1 MFRRA
6 VYALACVL
14 ALTLPVAAQEQT
26 GQLQGSVKDSSGAVL
41 PGVTVEIT
49 SVSEGTVTAT
59 VVTDANGVF
68 RVPGL
73 RPGKYEVLARL
84 QGFTPAKTENIDL
97 RLGQILTVDLAL
109 AVGGVAETV
118 SVTAE
123 SPIIDTRGS
132 ARSTILTAETIDKLP
147 RGRDFTTVI
156 TQAPGAN
163 NEPKSGGIS
172 VDGSSAS
179 ENRYIIDGAETTN
192 LQNGLSGKPLVVDFL
207 EQVQVKSSG
216 YDAEFGGSTGA
227 VINVVTKSGSNRFR
241 GDVLTYFNGDGL
253 DSNYRPNLRLSL
265 SNSRVSEYITYPED
279 EYTKWEP
286 GFGIGGPLMKDK
298 LWFYGS
304 YLYSLEDVD
313 RTVTFRSNQQTST
326 FNQQWKNHRTS
337 NNVTAQFTND
347 LRARFAINYNKQ
359 IRENLL
365 PAIDGSGSPTADYG
379 IGQEQP
385 NMGYSGNVDYVVNS
399 NWFFGVRGGYY
410 SSDVIDTNVYQGT
423 RFLFDQTTNIGM
435 AGVPVAL
442 QRSTNF
448 SNVPTNSE
456 SSQNNQT
463 RLNLQADTTFYVNK
477 GGTHAIKAGVQ
488 FDRIGLKV
496 LSGETGNLVRVYWN
510 RALNHSSWANRPAGS
525 GAFGYYQVRSNGVE
539 PERGFLTQ
547 GDINNT
553 NVGLFIQDSWTINN
567 RLTINLGLRTEN
579 EKVPSFS
586 ENPAIPSTAIEWSFA
601 DKLAPRAGFAYDL
614 KGDGRSK
621 LYGSWG
627 IFYDIFKLEL
637 PLGSFGGQKWLEY
650 YYTLDTPDWTSLDP
664 AGCPPACPGALLRAA
679 VDFRHPSNDPEANSI
694 DPDIN
699 PMKLQELVFGFEQE
713 LGNRLAFGARYVH
726 KQIDRAIE
734 DIGALDANQN
744 EIYTI
749 GNPGEGISSTFAVA
763 GTGEILPFPKAVRD
777 YDAMELSLEK
787 RLSNNWAGRFS
798 YTYSR
803 LYGNYAGL
811 SQSDENGRTSPN
823 VGRLF
828 DYPVMVFGQDGEPVF
843 GRLATDRPNQFKVQ
857 GLYDF
862 DFGTTVGGNLRLM
875 SGIPISREAAAI
887 SPNNF
892 PVQYL
897 GRLSDGR
904 TPWLSQTDVFV
915 AHDFR
920 LGGDKRVQLSL
931 NVTNLF
937 NQKTAISVF
946 STELASGQG
955 IAINEATFYQGF
967 DAQALIAAQGLLKD
981 PRFLQEGGTSSTIPG
996 QGYQE
1001 QRAARIGVK
1010 FSF

>member
-26 GQLQGSVKDSSGAVL
+26 GQLQGTVKDSSGAVL

-84 QGFTPAKTENIDL
+84 QGFTPAKVENIDL
-97 RLGQILTVDLAL
+97 RLGQVLTVDLAL

-132 ARSTILTAETIDKLP
+132 ARSTILTAETIQKLP
-147 RGRDFTTVI
+147 RGRDFTSVI

-163 NEPKSGGIS
+163 HEPKSGGIS

-192 LQNGLSGKPLVVDFL
+192 LQNGLSGKALVTDFL

-241 GDVLTYFNGDGL
+241 GDVLTYFNSDGL
-253 DSNYRPNLRLSL
+253 DSSYRSNLRLQPG
-265 SNSRVSEYITYPED
+265 NSRVAEYVTYPED
-279 EYTKWEP
+279 EYTRWEP
-286 GFGIGGPLMKDK
+286 GFGIGGPIAKDK

-304 YLYSLEDVD
+304 YLFSNENVD
-313 RTVTFRSNQQTST
+313 RTLTFRSNQQTAT

-347 LRARFAINYNKQ
+347 LRARFAVNYNKQ

-365 PAIDGSGSPTADYG
+365 PAIDGSGNPAANYA

-385 NMGYSGNVDYVVNS
+385 NISYSGNVDYIVNS

-410 SSDVIDTNVYQGT
+410 SNDVVDSGVYQGSM
-423 RFLFDQTTNIGM
+423 FSFPSTTNIGL
-435 AGVPVAL
+435 AGVPEAL
-442 QRSTNF
+442 WRSTGFN
-448 SNVPTNSE
+448 SVPTINE

-463 RLNLQADTTFYVNK
+463 RLNLQADTTFYVNA

-496 LSGETGNLVRVYWN
+496 LSGETGNWVRVYWN
-510 RALNHSSWANRPAGS
+510 QSLNVPDVGPSR
-525 GAFGYYQVRSNGVE
+525 GAFGYYQVRSNGVL
-539 PERGFLTQ
+539 PDRGFLTQ
-547 GDINNT
+547 GDVNNT

-567 RLTINLGLRTEN
+567 RLTVNLGLRTEN
-579 EKVPSFS
+579 ESVPAFVDGVGA
-586 ENPAIPSTAIEWSFA
+586 AIKWNFA

-614 KGDGRSK
+614 KGDGKSK

-637 PLGSFGGQKWLEY
+637 PIGSFGGAKWLEY
-650 YYTLDTPDWTSLDP
+650 YYALDTPDWTTLDP
-664 AGCPPACPGALLRAA
+664 GGCPPACPGRLLQGPI
-679 VDFRHPSNDPEANSI
+679 DFRHVSLEGFV
-694 DPDIN
+694 DPDLK
-699 PMKLQELVFGFEQE
+699 PMKLQEAVVGFEQE

-726 KQIDRAIE
+726 KQLDRAIE
-734 DIGALDANQN
+734 DLGALDAAQN
-744 EIYTI
+744 EIYYI
-749 GNPGEGISSTFAVA
+749 ANPGEGLGATFGVE
-763 GTGEILPFPKAVRD
+763 GTGQVLPFPKAVRD

-798 YTYSR
+798 YTLSR
-803 LYGNYAGL
+803 LHGNYSGL

-823 VGRLF
+823 VGRNF
-828 DYPVMVFGQDGEPVF
+828 DYPVMVFGQDGNPVF
-843 GRLATDRPNQFKVQ
+843 GRLGTDRPHQFKVQ

-862 DFGTTVGGNLRLM
+862 DFGTTVGANVRFM
-875 SGIPISREAAAI
+875 SGVPVTREAAAI

-904 TPWLSQTDVFV
+904 TPFLSQTDLFV
-915 AHDFR
+915 SHDIKV
-920 LGGDKRVQLSL
+920 GGDKRVQLSL
-931 NVTNLF
+931 NVLNLF
-937 NQKTAISVF
+937 NQKTAISKF
-946 STELASGQG
+946 TTELAAGQG
-955 IAINEATFYQGF
+955 IRVDEATFYQGF
-967 DAQALIAAQGLLKD
+967 DAQALITAQGLLKD
-981 PRFLQEGGTSSTIPG
+981 PRFLQPGGTSAVVVG
-996 QGYQE
+996 QGFQE
-1001 QRAARIGVK
+1001 QLSARVGIK

>member
-14 ALTLPVAAQEQT
+14 ALTLPAAAQEQT
-26 GQLQGSVKDSSGAVL
+26 GQIQGSVKDSSGAVL

-49 SVSEGTVTAT
+49 NISTGAVAAT
-59 VVTDANGVF
+59 VVTDASGVY
-68 RVPGL
+68 RMPGL
-73 RPGKYEVLARL
+73 RPGKYEVLAKL
-84 QGFTPAKTENIDL
+84 QGFTPAKTENVDL
-97 RLGQILTVDLAL
+97 RLGQILTIDLAL
-109 AVGGVAETV
+109 AVGGVTETV

-123 SPIIDTRGS
+123 SPIIDTKQS
-132 ARSTILTAETIDKLP
+132 ARSTILTSETIDKLP
-147 RGRDFTTVI
+147 RGRDFTSVV

-163 NEPKSGGIS
+163 SEPKSGGIS

-179 ENRYIIDGAETTN
+179 ENRFIIDGAETTN
-192 LQNGLSGKPLVVDFL
+192 LQTGVSGKTLVTDFL

-241 GDVLTYFNGDGL
+241 GDVLTYFNSDGL
-253 DSNYRPNLRLSL
+253 DSKYRPSLRLNL
-265 SNSRVSEYITYPED
+265 SNSNVAEYITYPED
-279 EYTKWEP
+279 KYTRWEP
-286 GFGIGGPLMKDK
+286 GFGIGGPVAKDK

-304 YLYSLEDVD
+304 YLYSVEDID
-313 RTVTFRSNQQTST
+313 RTVTFRSNSQTST
-326 FNQQWKNHRTS
+326 FNQKFKNHRTS
-337 NNVTAQFTND
+337 DNLTAQITNN
-347 LRARFAINYNKQ
+347 LRARFAFNYNELQ
-359 IRENLL
+359 RENLL
-365 PAIDGSGSPTADYG
+365 PAIDGSGSPTANYG
-379 IGQEQP
+379 IGQKQP
-385 NMGYSGNVDYVVNS
+385 NYSYSGNVDYVVNS
-399 NWFFGVRGGYY
+399 SWFFGVRGGYY
-410 SSDVIDTNVYQGT
+410 SADTVDENVFQGT
-423 RFLFDQTTNIGM
+423 RFLFNGTTNIGLP
-435 AGVPVAL
+435 GVPASL
-442 QRSTNF
+442 QRATNF
-448 SNVPTNSE
+448 SNVPTNNE
-456 SSQNNQT
+456 SSKNNQT
-463 RLNLQADTTFYVNK
+463 RLNLQADTTFYVNA
-477 GGTHAIKAGVQ
+477 GGTHAFKAGVQ
-488 FDRIGLKV
+488 FDRIGLNV
-496 LSGETGNLVRVYWN
+496 LAGETGNLVRINWG
-510 RALNHSSWANRPAGS
+510 RTLS
-525 GAFGYYQVRSNGVE
+525 GDRGQFGYYQVRSNGAI

-547 GDINNT
+547 GDVNNT
-553 NVGLFIQDSWTINN
+553 NVGLFIQDAWTISN

-579 EKVPSFS
+579 ETVPSFS
-586 ENPAIPSTAIEWSFA
+586 LDPNIPTTAIEWSFG

-614 KGDGRSK
+614 KGDGKTK

-650 YYTLDTPDWTSLDP
+650 YYSLDTPDWTALDP
-664 AGCPPACPGALLRAA
+664 AGCPPACPGRLLRGPI
-679 VDFRHPSNDPEANSI
+679 DFRHPSNDPAANSI
-694 DPDIN
+694 DPDIK
-699 PMKLQELVFGFEQE
+699 PMKLQEVVFGFEQE

-734 DIGALDANQN
+734 DVGALDAQQN

-749 GNPGEGISSTFAVA
+749 GNPGEGVSSTFAVA

-798 YTYSR
+798 YTLSR

-828 DYPVMVFGQDGEPVF
+828 DYPVMVFGQDGDPVF
-843 GRLATDRPNQFKVQ
+843 GRLATDRPHQFKVQ

-862 DFGTTVGGNLRLM
+862 DFGTTVGANFRLL
-875 SGIPISREAAAI
+875 SGIPVTREVATIA
-887 SPNNF
+887 PNNF

-904 TPWLSQTDVFV
+904 TPWLSQTDLFV
-915 AHDFR
+915 AHDIK
-920 LGGDKRVQLSL
+920 LGGDKRVQISM

-937 NQKTAISVF
+937 NQKTGINKYM
-946 STELASGQG
+946 TELASGQG
-955 IAINEATFYQGF
+955 IDVNEAQFYRGF
-967 DAQALIAAQGLLKD
+967 DAQALIAAQNLVKD
-981 PRFLQEGGTSSTIPG
+981 PRFLLAN
-996 QGYQE
+996 GYQE
-1001 QRAARIGVK
+1001 QLSARFGLK